1 LWGAATA
8 LRAATGNPI
17 TLTEKMLY
25 EPLIALAR
33 NQLGGATFETEWAKG
48 EAMSMAQAIAYAGQG

>member
-1 LWGAATA
+1 
-8 LRAATGNPI
+8 
-17 TLTEKMLY
+17 MLY

-48 EAMSMAQAIAYAGQG
+48 EAMSMAQAITYAGQG